1 MQVCSVCG
9 VTKENG
15 VFQTSRDRANSTI
28 SDKDFVYTRICR
40 YARKTG
46 CINTDGLPDG
56 SKCYSSTGVTTEMWL
71 EDAKDLIEKYS

>member
-15 VFQTSRDRANSTI
+15 VFQTSRDRANSTV

-40 YARKTG
+40 YAKKTG
-46 CINTDGLPDG
+46 CINTDGALDKSKAYNPKGITIEQWLP
-56 SKCYSSTGVTTEMWL
+56 TARE
-71 EDAKDLIEKYS
+71 LIEKYS